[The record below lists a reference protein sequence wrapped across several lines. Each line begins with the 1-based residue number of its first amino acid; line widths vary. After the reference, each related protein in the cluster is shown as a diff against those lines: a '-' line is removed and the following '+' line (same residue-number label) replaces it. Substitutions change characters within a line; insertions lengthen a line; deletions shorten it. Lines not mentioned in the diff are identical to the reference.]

1 MKVLLIKDVKNVGKA
16 GEIKEVKDGY
26 GRNFLVAKGFA
37 KIATPQV
44 VEEFKAEQERRAKEE
59 AEEIARLTKEK
70 EQLESV
76 EIKVEKPAA
85 PIGIRGSVTNADI
98 SKAIKD
104 QLGIDLDKK
113 HIELKKA
120 LKTEGLHTVDAKLG
134 HGIHASLKVNV
145 AAVEV

>member
-26 GRNFLVAKGFA
+26 GRNFLVAKGLA
-37 KIATPQV
+37 KIATPEV

-59 AEEIARLTKEK
+59 AKEIERLTKEK
-70 EQLESV
+70 EQLEATT
-76 EIKVEKPAA
+76 IKVTKPAA

-98 SKAIKD
+98 SKAIKE

-113 HIELKKA
+113 HIDLKKA
-120 LKTEGLHTVDAKLG
+120 LKSEGLHHVDAKLG
-134 HGIHASLKVNV
+134 HGIHASLKVDV
-145 AAVEV
+145 VAVEV

>member
-26 GRNFLVAKGFA
+26 GRNFLVAKGLA
-37 KIATPQV
+37 KIATPEV
-44 VEEFKAEQERRAKEE
+44 VEAWREEEAERARKE
-59 AEEIARLTKEK
+59 AEEIARLTEEK
-70 EQLESV
+70 KRLEAA
-76 EIKVEKPAA
+76 EIVVEKPAA
-85 PIGIRGSVTNADI
+85 PIGIRGSVSNADI
-98 SKAIKD
+98 SKAIKE

-120 LKTEGLHTVDAKLG
+120 IKTEGLHTIDSKLG

-145 AAVEV
+145 LAVEK

>member
-26 GRNFLVAKGFA
+26 GRNFLVAKGLA
-37 KIATPQV
+37 KIATPEV
-44 VEEFKAEQERRAKEE
+44 VEDWREEEAERAKKE
-59 AEEIARLTKEK
+59 AEEIARLTEEK
-70 EQLESV
+70 KRLEAA
-76 EIKVEKPAA
+76 EIVVEKLAA
-85 PIGIRGSVTNADI
+85 PIGIRGSVSNADI
-98 SKAIKD
+98 SKAIKE

-120 LKTEGLHTVDAKLG
+120 IKTEGLHSIDSKLG

-145 AAVEV
+145 VAVQK

>member
-26 GRNFLVAKGFA
+26 GRNFLVAKGLA

-44 VEEFKAEQERRAKEE
+44 VEEFKAEQERKAKEE

-70 EQLESV
+70 EQLESA
-76 EIKVEKPAA
+76 EIRVEKPAA

-98 SKAIKD
+98 SKAIKE

-120 LKTEGLHTVDAKLG
+120 LKSEGLHIIDAKLG

-145 AAVEV
+145 VAVEV